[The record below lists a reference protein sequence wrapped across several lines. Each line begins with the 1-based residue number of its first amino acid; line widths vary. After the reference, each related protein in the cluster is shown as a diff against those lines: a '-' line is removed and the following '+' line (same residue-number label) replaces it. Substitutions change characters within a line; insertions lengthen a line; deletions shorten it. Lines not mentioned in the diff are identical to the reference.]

1 MRGFFVFTPSGVSVV
16 VREGNK
22 LKFQKDF
29 ESVSRALRFCDDEGI
44 ETCLVSEVTTLC

>member
-1 MRGFFVFTPSGVSVV
+1 MKGFFVFTPAGVSVV
-16 VREGNK
+16 VKEGNEV
-22 LKFQKDF
+22 KFQKDF